1 MPTND
6 RINTIL
12 GRNMVIY
19 DANNRAKRRSDSSN
33 GAPGGR
39 IESEL
44 RQGES
49 LRTEK
54 QPGKQEI
61 EAAERSDA
69 ALR

>member
-1 MPTND
+1 MPTIVPND
-6 RINTIL
+6 VAIAATVLR
-12 GRNMVIY
+12 GE
-19 DANNRAKRRSDSSN
+19 
-33 GAPGGR
+33 R

-54 QPGKQEI
+54 QSGKQEI

>member
-1 MPTND
+1 MTGSTRYSAGIWGYTTPTIVPND
-6 RINTIL
+6 VAIAATVLR
-12 GRNMVIY
+12 GE
-19 DANNRAKRRSDSSN
+19 
-33 GAPGGR
+33 R

>member
-1 MPTND
+1 MKGMV
-6 RINTIL
+6 L
-12 GRNMVIY
+12 RNGMVV
-19 DANNRAKRRSDSSN
+19 ASTVLR
-33 GAPGGR
+33 GER

>member
-1 MPTND
+1 MTGSTRYSAGIRLWAMPTIVPND
-6 RINTIL
+6 VAIAATVLR
-12 GRNMVIY
+12 GE
-19 DANNRAKRRSDSSN
+19 
-33 GAPGGR
+33 R

>member
-1 MPTND
+1 MQTIVPND
-6 RINTIL
+6 VAIAATVLR
-12 GRNMVIY
+12 GE
-19 DANNRAKRRSDSSN
+19 
-33 GAPGGR
+33 R

-44 RQGES
+44 RQRES

>member
-1 MPTND
+1 MKE
-6 RINTIL
+6 IL
-12 GRNMVIY
+12 LPNGMVI
-19 DANNRAKRRSDSSN
+19 AATVLR
-33 GAPGGR
+33 GER

>member
-1 MPTND
+1 MPNGEVIGAMVL
-6 RINTIL
+6 R
-12 GRNMVIY
+12 GERNEAGI
-19 DANNRAKRRSDSSN
+19 R
-33 GAPGGR
+33 
-39 IESEL
+39 
-44 RQGES
+44 GES

>member
-1 MPTND
+1 MLTIVPND
-6 RINTIL
+6 VAIAAAVLR
-12 GRNMVIY
+12 GE
-19 DANNRAKRRSDSSN
+19 
-33 GAPGGR
+33 R

>member
-1 MPTND
+1 MPTIVPND
-6 RINTIL
+6 VAIAATVLWGEQI
-12 GRNMVIY
+12 
-19 DANNRAKRRSDSSN
+19 KFK
-33 GAPGGR
+33 
-39 IESEL
+39 L
-44 RQGES
+44 RQGEN

>member
-1 MPTND
+1 MTGSTRYSAGIRFYTMPTIVPND
-6 RINTIL
+6 VAIAATVLR
-12 GRNMVIY
+12 GE
-19 DANNRAKRRSDSSN
+19 
-33 GAPGGR
+33 R

>member
-1 MPTND
+1 MPYGEVIGVTVLWGEQNES
-6 RINTIL
+6 RIH
-12 GRNMVIY
+12 
-19 DANNRAKRRSDSSN
+19 
-33 GAPGGR
+33 
-39 IESEL
+39 
-44 RQGES
+44 GES

>member
-1 MPTND
+1 MPTIVPND
-6 RINTIL
+6 VAIAA
-12 GRNMVIY
+12 MVL
-19 DANNRAKRRSDSSN
+19 R
-33 GAPGGR
+33 GER

>member
-1 MPTND
+1 MLTIVPND
-6 RINTIL
+6 VAIAATVL
-12 GRNMVIY
+12 G
-19 DANNRAKRRSDSSN
+19 
-33 GAPGGR
+33 GER

>member
-1 MPTND
+1 MPTIVPND
-6 RINTIL
+6 VAIAATVLRGEQNEP
-12 GRNMVIY
+12 G
-19 DANNRAKRRSDSSN
+19 NNR
-33 GAPGGR
+33 
-39 IESEL
+39 
-44 RQGES
+44 ES

>member
-12 GRNMVIY
+12 GRNTAMVN
-19 DANNRAKRRSDSSN
+19 ANNRAKRRSDSSN
-33 GAPGGR
+33 GAPWGTNR
-39 IESEL
+39 IRL

>member
-1 MPTND
+1 MPTIVPTD
-6 RINTIL
+6 VAIAATVL
-12 GRNMVIY
+12 WGE
-19 DANNRAKRRSDSSN
+19 
-33 GAPGGR
+33 R

>member
-1 MPTND
+1 MPTNNQ
-6 RINTIL
+6 INTIL

-19 DANNRAKRRSDSSN
+19 DANNRANDVAIVATVLR
-33 GAPGGR
+33 GER

-69 ALR
+69 AQR